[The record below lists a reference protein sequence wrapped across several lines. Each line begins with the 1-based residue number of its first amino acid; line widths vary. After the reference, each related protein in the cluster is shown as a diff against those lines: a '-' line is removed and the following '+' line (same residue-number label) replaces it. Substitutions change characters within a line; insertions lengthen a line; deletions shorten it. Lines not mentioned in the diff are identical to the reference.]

1 MKREITGS
9 ILYYIDLLVPPLIR
23 NSFIFKKIFKD
34 DNFKN
39 EIISQD
45 ANEIIKY
52 YKSSNI
58 IDASLRRKTD
68 FNKKSFKYN
77 N

>member
-1 MKREITGS
+1 MKREITGL

-23 NSFIFKKIFKD
+23 NSFIFKNIFKD
-34 DNFKN
+34 DSFKY
-39 EIISQD
+39 EVISQD
-45 ANEIIKY
+45 TNEIIKY

-58 IDASLRRKTD
+58 IDDLRRKTD
-68 FNKKSFKYN
+68 LTKKLEYN

>member
-9 ILYYIDLLVPPLIR
+9 ILYYMDLLVPPLIR

-45 ANEIIKY
+45 TNEIIKY

-68 FNKKSFKYN
+68 LTKKVD
-77 N
+77 